1 MVLPID
7 ASSPL
12 PPPSGSV
19 CRPSASSMIASKASP
34 AKPKRSISKRYQS
47 VHHMLHI
54 EQNHQGS
61 NCAYDQL
68 AQAAALHAMYKEAHE
83 DQMVS
88 SFRHSF
94 GRPNSCIDIPEP
106 FSEKCPFAHTHD
118 MQVCKIG
125 TGDRQY
131 LQGEWAFLQQADIG
145 RAPWKGPQQRP
156 ATGLGSD
163 GRRCPHLQLAAR
175 SSWL

>member
-7 ASSPL
+7 ASIPF

-34 AKPKRSISKRYQS
+34 AEPNQSISKKGQT
-47 VHHMLHI
+47 VHDMLHI
-54 EQNHQGS
+54 EQIIMGAVVFMPNIHKVQHFMQCTRKHMKATWSPPSGTALEDPTVALTCL
-61 NCAYDQL
+61 NLLERWPL
-68 AQAAALHAMYKEAHE
+68 AL
-83 DQMVS
+83 
-88 SFRHSF
+88 
-94 GRPNSCIDIPEP
+94 
-106 FSEKCPFAHTHD
+106 THD
-118 MQVCKIG
+118 MQVCKVAI
-125 TGDRQY
+125 GDRQY

-175 SSWL
+175 SSRL